1 MKTGYSFGSLVSFT
15 EALDAAAVKITGDQT
30 IAGLKTFSS
39 NPITSATQGS
49 GGGYLTRKD
58 YVDGALALKAPLA
71 SPTLTGTPK
80 APTAAAGTN
89 TTQLATTAFVTSA
102 NTALLANAA
111 PLMDG
116 TATVGTSTLLARQ
129 DHIHPTDTS
138 RAPLASPALTGTPT
152 APTAAAGTNTTQI
165 ATTAFVTASNTA
177 QLGTG
182 TPLMDGTAAVGTSTL
197 LSRQDHRH
205 PIDTSRAPLASPALT
220 GTPTAPTAVAG
231 TNTTQL
237 ATTAF
242 VTTAIVAVGSSAAPL
257 TRKDYV
263 DGCFEFIPIIA
274 NITVSSPRNYRFMA
288 YAIATLPSSG
298 GSIRF
303 IVDHSV
309 DLTSGD
315 CVIQA
320 PAGETIVAP
329 RGSDNQVRIKQVGR
343 EFVFVRINNQWRV
356 S

>member
-1 MKTGYSFGSLVSFT
+1 MKTGYSFGSLVSFV
-15 EALDAAAVKITGDQT
+15 EALNAAAVKITGDQT

-71 SPTLTGTPK
+71 SPALTGTPT
-80 APTAAAGTN
+80 APTATAETN
-89 TTQLATTAFVTSA
+89 TTQIATTAFVQSTAASA
-102 NTALLANAA
+102 VTAKASSAA

-116 TATVGTSTLLARQ
+116 VATSGTSTNYAREG
-129 DHIHPTDTS
+129 HIHPTDTS

-152 APTAAAGTNTTQI
+152 APTAAAGTNTTQ
-165 ATTAFVTASNTA
+165 
-177 QLGTG
+177 
-182 TPLMDGTAAVGTSTL
+182 
-197 LSRQDHRH
+197 
-205 PIDTSRAPLASPALT
+205 
-220 GTPTAPTAVAG
+220 
-231 TNTTQL
+231 L

-242 VTTAIVAVGSSAAPL
+242 VTTAIVAVGSSAVPL

-263 DGCFEFIPIIA
+263 DGCFKFTPIIA
-274 NITVSSPRNYRFMA
+274 NITVSSPQNYRFMA
-288 YAIATLPSSG
+288 YATATLPNSG
-298 GSIRF
+298 DSIRF

-309 DLTSGD
+309 NLNSGN

-329 RGSDNQVRIKQVGR
+329 SGSDNQVRIKQVGR

>member
-30 IAGLKTFSS
+30 IAGVKTFSS
-39 NPITSATQGS
+39 NPISSAAQGT
-49 GGGYLTRKD
+49 GGSHLTRKD

-71 SPTLTGTPK
+71 SP
-80 APTAAAGTN
+80 
-89 TTQLATTAFVTSA
+89 V
-102 NTALLANAA
+102 
-111 PLMDG
+111 
-116 TATVGTSTLLARQ
+116 
-129 DHIHPTDTS
+129 
-138 RAPLASPALTGTPT
+138 LTGTPT

-177 QLGTG
+177 QLATVA
-182 TPLMDGTAAVGTSTL
+182 PLMSGTATVGASTL
-197 LSRQDHRH
+197 VARQDHKH
-205 PIDTSRAPLASPALT
+205 PTDTSRAPLASPTFT
-220 GTPTAPTAVAG
+220 GKPAAPTAAEG

-242 VTTAIVAVGSSAAPL
+242 VQIAIG
-257 TRKDYV
+257 R
-263 DGCFEFIPIIA
+263 FEFIPIIA
-274 NITVSSPRNYRFMA
+274 NITVSGLRNYRFMA
-288 YAIATLPSSG
+288 HAIATLPSSSG
-298 GSIRF
+298 PIRF

-309 DLTSGD
+309 DLTSGN

-329 RGSDNQVRIKQVGR
+329 SGSDNQVRIKQVGR
-343 EFVFVRINNQWRV
+343 EFVFVKMNNQWRV